1 METNQNFEPSDGWLF
16 ATLKI
21 LENGPLKL
29 KHIISIGDTLNHA
42 IFTLDEINEG
52 LSRLESEQ
60 FIQIRKGKVYFTN
73 KAKAFI
79 QNNRVKFE
87 GCINEQ
93 VRYANL
99 FKEIPL
105 KNKPLYQQYFTPL
118 EYAVVLKKRLK

>member
-1 METNQNFEPSDGWLF
+1 MKVNQNFASSDGWLF

-60 FIQIRKGKVYFTN
+60 FIQIGKGKVYFTD

-79 QNNRVKFE
+79 KNNRVKFE
-87 GCINEQ
+87 GCIDEQ

-99 FKEIPL
+99 FKEMPL

-118 EYAVVLKKRLK
+118 EYEVALKKHTK